1 MKNLTKARIKS
12 NHHGL
17 CKLGYTFAT
26 MEMNSKR
33 QEIFKQIF
41 KNFLSSDCLL
51 QLEGIKEESLVIA
64 NQESCGEYVLELCTH
79 RPSRSGRALAS
90 S

>member
-26 MEMNSKR
+26 MEMNS
-33 QEIFKQIF
+33 IF